1 VLASGKFRIAVVS
14 PFLDKQHGTERC
26 VVEQVE
32 RLAHDCEVHVYSN
45 RVEDIDAAAIVWHRI
60 PALPGPHLFA
70 YCWWF
75 LANQLWRWWDQRV
88 RGLRYDLI
96 YTPCINCLDADVIS
110 VHIVFSE
117 FYERVRDDL
126 KLRRN
131 PVKTWPRL
139 VHRRLYYALITML
152 ERRCYTREDISL
164 VAVSRKVRDDLQ
176 RFYERKSQ
184 PSVVYYGSDLSRF
197 GRARRAGSRPQ
208 ARRLLGLAERA
219 FAVLLIGNDWKKK
232 GLPCLL
238 EAVARLDAPDLC
250 ILAVGADT
258 IAPYASA
265 IRRHGLQSRV
275 RFLPIRPDVE
285 FYYAAADAY
294 VGPSLEDAFAMPPL
308 EAMACGLP
316 VIVSRQAGVSEVVT
330 HGVDGLVLEDPRDT
344 ETLASLIGDLHRD
357 VALKEL
363 LGKNAAQTA
372 QHYTWD
378 RNAEQLR
385 AVIEEILNSRH
396 RLEPY
401 PIPASR

>member
-1 VLASGKFRIAVVS
+1 MVRKPRLAVVS

-32 RLAHDCEVHVYSN
+32 RLARDYEVHVYSN
-45 RVEDIDAAAIVWHRI
+45 RVQDIDLGTIVWHRI

-70 YCWWF
+70 YVWWF
-75 LANQLWRWWDQRV
+75 LANKLLRWWDQRI
-88 RGLRYDLI
+88 RGLRYGLI
-96 YTPCINCLDADVIS
+96 YSPGINCSDADVIS

-117 FYERVRDDL
+117 FYERVRDEL
-126 KLRRN
+126 QFNKN

-139 VHRRLYYALITML
+139 THRRLYYALAKML
-152 ERRCYTREDISL
+152 ERRYYTREDIALVVVSKKVGDDVRRFYDRNSQLSL
-164 VAVSRKVRDDLQ
+164 VYHGWD
-176 RFYERKSQ
+176 
-184 PSVVYYGSDLSRF
+184 PSCF
-197 GRARRAGSRPQ
+197 GRAMCVGLRPQ
-208 ARRLLGLAERA
+208 ARQLLRLTEKA

-238 EAVARLDAPDLC
+238 DAVARLDDPNIY
-250 ILAVGADT
+250 ILAVGTDT
-258 IAPYASA
+258 IAPYDSA
-265 IRRHGLQSRV
+265 IRQHGLQSRV

-285 FYYAAADAY
+285 FYYAATDAY

-316 VIVSRQAGVSEVVT
+316 VIVSSQAGVSEVIK
-330 HGVDGLVLEDPRDT
+330 HGVDGLVLEDPRDSG
-344 ETLASLIGDLHRD
+344 TLASLIGDLHRD
-357 VALKEL
+357 AALREL
-363 LGKNAAQTA
+363 LGTNAAQTA

-385 AVIEEILNSRH
+385 AVIEESLGSRH
-396 RLEPY
+396 RLETY